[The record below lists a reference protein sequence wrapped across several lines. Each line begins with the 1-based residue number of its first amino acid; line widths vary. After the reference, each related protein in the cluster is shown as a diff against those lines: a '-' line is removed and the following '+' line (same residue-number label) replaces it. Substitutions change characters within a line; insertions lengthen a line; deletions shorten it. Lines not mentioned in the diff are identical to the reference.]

1 LNMLVEHVGLDD
13 ALYGREGMGW
23 RDHRAEM
30 KGGSRSKFERG
41 EFSNVAR
48 QQSDGACPVGH
59 QFSSGTQ

>member
-1 LNMLVEHVGLDD
+1 MLAEHVGLDN
-13 ALYGREGMGW
+13 ALYRREGMGR
-23 RDHRAEM
+23 RDHWAEVN
-30 KGGSRSKFERG
+30 GGERRKVERR